1 MKLCDSSFLSDS
13 STTWVLDC
21 AVPPFSGVV
30 LFFYESPKYFMAEK
44 TLQIG
49 AKGANFEFA
58 SNISVH
64 FQIWLV
70 VEEEKWW
77 GMAHSTFQ
85 QVLEN

>member
-1 MKLCDSSFLSDS
+1 
-13 STTWVLDC
+13 
-21 AVPPFSGVV
+21 
-30 LFFYESPKYFMAEK
+30 MAEK
-44 TLQIG
+44 KNLQIG
-49 AKGANFEFA
+49 AKGANFEFS
-58 SNISVH
+58 SNILVH

>member
-1 MKLCDSSFLSDS
+1 
-13 STTWVLDC
+13 
-21 AVPPFSGVV
+21 
-30 LFFYESPKYFMAEK
+30 MAEKK

-49 AKGANFEFA
+49 AKGANFEFS

>member
-21 AVPPFSGVV
+21 AVSFLGVV
-30 LFFYESPKYFMAEK
+30 LFFYESSKYFMAEQN
-44 TLQIG
+44 LQIG
-49 AKGANFEFA
+49 AKGANFEFS

>member
-21 AVPPFSGVV
+21 AVSFLGVV
-30 LFFYESPKYFMAEK
+30 LFFMNHQNILWQIK

-49 AKGANFEFA
+49 AKGANFEFS